1 MMKHEV
7 QSYILKVRQIY
18 KAGGEHWSAM
28 KTMIDV
34 MHHEALATMTE
45 KSTKTDARG
54 AKL

>member
-1 MMKHEV
+1 MMKHEI

-34 MHHEALATMTE
+34 MHHEALAAMAQ
-45 KSTKTDARG
+45 KSAKADARR